1 MNNIVYA
8 FIKELKE
15 QHVTLR
21 INNIDETVKLTEE
34 NRQFIFGAI
43 QQGTFI
49 VPFNQESHEI
59 VMDKPRCISIFI
71 CSNFLRNSIS
81 DHIGCLCNYIN

>member
-8 FIKELKE
+8 FIKELNE
-15 QHVTLR
+15 QQITLR
-21 INNIDETVKLTEE
+21 INSVDETVKLTEE

-59 VMDKPRCISIFI
+59 VMDSSLLKYFPEAE
-71 CSNFLRNSIS
+71 LQELT
-81 DHIGCLCNYIN
+81 DAHLVPEEL

>member
-21 INNIDETVKLTEE
+21 INGIDETVTLTEE
-34 NRQFIFGAI
+34 NRQFIIGAI

-59 VMDKPRCISIFI
+59 VMDTSLLEYFHEAERQELTDAHLVPE
-71 CSNFLRNSIS
+71 
-81 DHIGCLCNYIN
+81 D

>member
-21 INNIDETVKLTEE
+21 INSIDETVKLTEE

-43 QQGTFI
+43 QGGTFI

-59 VMDKPRCISIFI
+59 IMDTS
-71 CSNFLRNSIS
+71 FLEYFPEAERQELT
-81 DHIGCLCNYIN
+81 DAHLVPEDL

>member
-15 QHVTLR
+15 QHVTLP
-21 INNIDETVKLTEE
+21 INSIDETVKLTEE

-59 VMDKPRCISIFI
+59 VMDTSLLEYFPEAERQELTDAHLVPE
-71 CSNFLRNSIS
+71 NL
-81 DHIGCLCNYIN
+81 

>member
-59 VMDKPRCISIFI
+59 VMDTSLLEYFPEAERQE
-71 CSNFLRNSIS
+71 LT
-81 DHIGCLCNYIN
+81 DAHLVPEDL

>member
-59 VMDKPRCISIFI
+59 VMDTSLLEYFPEAERQELTDAHLVPE
-71 CSNFLRNSIS
+71 NL
-81 DHIGCLCNYIN
+81 

>member
-59 VMDKPRCISIFI
+59 VMDTSLLEYFPEAERQE
-71 CSNFLRNSIS
+71 LT
-81 DHIGCLCNYIN
+81 DVHLVPEDL

>member
-1 MNNIVYA
+1 MNNIVYT

-21 INNIDETVKLTEE
+21 INSIDETVKLTEE

-49 VPFNQESHEI
+49 VPFNQESHAI
-59 VMDKPRCISIFI
+59 VMNTSLLEYFPEAERQELTDAHLVPED
-71 CSNFLRNSIS
+71 L
-81 DHIGCLCNYIN
+81 

>member
-8 FIKELKE
+8 FIKELEE
-15 QHVTLR
+15 QNVTLR
-21 INNIDETVKLTEE
+21 VNSVDQKVELTED

-59 VMDKPRCISIFI
+59 VMDTSLLEYFPEAERHE
-71 CSNFLRNSIS
+71 LA
-81 DHIGCLCNYIN
+81 DAHLVPEEL

>member
-21 INNIDETVKLTEE
+21 INSVDETVKLTEE

-59 VMDKPRCISIFI
+59 VMDISLLEYFPEAERQE
-71 CSNFLRNSIS
+71 LT
-81 DHIGCLCNYIN
+81 DAHLVPEDL